1 MELLHLV
8 NHGGLPLQHYLIE
21 SSDIDVAH
29 LYAYLEMIY
38 MGLLVQQVSLQM
50 CIISLWF
57 SNEVFSLGFS
67 NKNEAIIIKWQT

>member
-8 NHGGLPLQHYLIE
+8 DHGGLPLQHYLIE

-50 CIISLWF
+50 CIISL
-57 SNEVFSLGFS
+57 
-67 NKNEAIIIKWQT
+67 

>member
-8 NHGGLPLQHYLIE
+8 DHGGLPLQHYLIE

-38 MGLLVQQVSLQM
+38 MGLLVQQVSLKM
-50 CIISLWF
+50 CIISL
-57 SNEVFSLGFS
+57 
-67 NKNEAIIIKWQT
+67 